1 MIIFVS
7 DPEWVWDSYLLPSTT
22 NSQKKTSEKLNHLLY
37 ERSMR
42 MTRFAPLGSRR
53 NRSLTQTKIN
63 KFKAYTFNSDF
74 TSLIL
79 YDYATELPPEKVTL
93 FQQTIRQCFK

>member
-1 MIIFVS
+1 M
-7 DPEWVWDSYLLPSTT
+7 
-22 NSQKKTSEKLNHLLY
+22 
-37 ERSMR
+37 
-42 MTRFAPLGSRR
+42 
-53 NRSLTQTKIN
+53 KIN

-93 FQQTIRQCFK
+93 FQQTIRQCFKWLLNEKILG